1 VHYSKQE
8 LLIVVLAQLLQGQK
22 SVAVGNSSPI
32 PAAAALLAQYHS
44 GGEMRVSLLGSRL
57 HNPFSD
63 GGPEL
68 FDRAGQ
74 GRIDAFFLGGGQI
87 DGEGNINLVG
97 TGEYPKLDTRFPG
110 SFGSPYLYM
119 VVPRV
124 ILFREEH
131 TKRTLVQK
139 VDFVSAPGWSPHS
152 VYRKGGPYALVTGL
166 GVFGYLMD
174 KHCFELRHLH
184 PGVDI
189 DQVMEATGFT
199 FELNKNI
206 TQTKIPERQDVELIR
221 TKIKTE
227 LNDTYPKFARHSLG
241 IGSGT

>member
-1 VHYSKQE
+1 MHYQKEE
-8 LLIVVLAQLLQGQK
+8 LLICVLSQMLQGLK
-22 SVAVGNSSPI
+22 SVSVGNSSPI

-44 GGEMRVSLLGSRL
+44 GGELKVSVLGSRR

-87 DGEGNINLVG
+87 DGEGNVNLVG
-97 TGEYPKLDTRFPG
+97 TGEYPNLDSRFPG

-131 TKRTLVQK
+131 SRRSLVKK
-139 VDFVSAPGWSPHS
+139 VDFIS
-152 VYRKGGPYALVTGL
+152 
-166 GVFGYLMD
+166 
-174 KHCFELRHLH
+174 E
-184 PGVDI
+184 
-189 DQVMEATGFT
+189 
-199 FELNKNI
+199 N
-206 TQTKIPERQDVELIR
+206 
-221 TKIKTE
+221 
-227 LNDTYPKFARHSLG
+227 
-241 IGSGT
+241 